1 MGRPLLAKS
10 RGILWLSSSKPKDD
24 ADREKKRK
32 KAHRRMGKMLTK
44 AWELPNAE
52 PFQTYQYHG
61 DDNKKA
67 KNILCLTSLGIKIDE
82 EGYGYGRHGWEDFA
96 RDIGGIYAL
105 HLKR

>member
-1 MGRPLLAKS
+1 M
-10 RGILWLSSSKPKDD
+10 SSSKEKHD
-24 ADREKKRK
+24 ADKEKKRK

-61 DDNKKA
+61 DDNSKKA
-67 KNILCLTSLGIKIDE
+67 KSNILCLTSLGIKIDE
-82 EGYGYGRHGWEDFA
+82 QGYGYGRHGWEDFS

>member
-1 MGRPLLAKS
+1 M
-10 RGILWLSSSKPKDD
+10 SSSKPKDD

-44 AWELPNAE
+44 AWELANAE
-52 PFQTYQYHG
+52 PFQTYQYSA

-67 KNILCLTSLGIKIDE
+67 KNNILCLTSLGIKVDE
-82 EGYGYGRHGWEDFA
+82 ERYGYGRHGWEDFA

>member
-1 MGRPLLAKS
+1 MADT
-10 RGILWLSSSKPKDD
+10 PKNKHD

-32 KAHRRMGKMLTK
+32 KAIRRMGKILTK
-44 AWELPNAE
+44 AWELSNAE

-61 DDNKKA
+61 GDDDDKGKS
-67 KNILCLTSLGIKIDE
+67 NILCLTSLGIKVDAD
-82 EGYGYGRHGWEDFA
+82 GYGYGRHGWEDFA

>member
-1 MGRPLLAKS
+1 M
-10 RGILWLSSSKPKDD
+10 SSPKQKHD

-44 AWELPNAE
+44 AWELPNAG

-61 DDNKKA
+61 DDTTNKRMKS
-67 KNILCLTSLGIKIDE
+67 NILCLTSLGIKIDE

-96 RDIGGIYAL
+96 KDIGGIYAL